1 MIPSIL
7 FVDDEPGV
15 LAAARRIFLD
25 QPVSVVTAA
34 SGEEALEVLRSRP
47 VAVIVSDNL
56 MPGMS
61 GIQFLE
67 RAKALVPDTVRI
79 LLTGYADVQAA
90 IDAINRGGVYRFL
103 TKPWNNEQLLKAVQ
117 DGIQEYEMISA
128 LKNADEAKLLSLAQA
143 VELKDP
149 YTAGHC
155 EHVAEYALAI
165 AAASGMSGSILRDI
179 KYASWLHDCGKIG
192 VPEEVLNY
200 PGRLTDDMM
209 SIVRKHSEWGADVV
223 RKAALPD
230 SVVRAI
236 LHHHEKYDGTG
247 YPRGLAGEAIPVEA
261 RIVTIADVYDA
272 LVTDRP
278 YRAAL
283 PKAEALHIIC
293 KGRATWFDPAL
304 AGLFVSLMG
313 GACD

>member
-1 MIPSIL
+1 MTPVIL

-15 LAAARRIFLD
+15 LAAARRIFYD
-25 QPVSVVTAA
+25 QPVSVVTAG
-34 SGEEALEVLRSRP
+34 SGEEALGILQNHP
-47 VAVIVSDNL
+47 VAVIVSDNM

-67 RAKALVPDTVRI
+67 RARDLVPDTIRV

-103 TKPWNNEQLLKAVQ
+103 TKPWNNEQLLRTVM
-117 DGIQEYEMISA
+117 DGVHEHDVVAA

-143 VELKDP
+143 VELKDS
-149 YTAGHC
+149 YTHGHC
-155 EHVAEYALAI
+155 ENVARYSLLI
-165 AAASGMSGSILRDI
+165 AAAARLAGKQLRDI

-192 VPEEVLNY
+192 VPEEILNY
-200 PGRLTDDMM
+200 PGRLTEEMM
-209 SIVRKHSEWGADVV
+209 FIVRKHSEWGADVA

-230 SVVRAI
+230 AVVKAI

-283 PKAEALHIIC
+283 PKEEALRIIC
-293 KGRATWFDPAL
+293 EGRATWFDPVL
-304 AGLFVSLMG
+304 TGLFVSQMG

>member
-1 MIPSIL
+1 MTPVIL

-15 LAAARRIFLD
+15 LAAARRIFYD
-25 QPVSVVTAA
+25 QPVSVITAA
-34 SGEEALEVLRSRP
+34 SGEEALEILRKQD
-47 VAVIVSDNL
+47 VAVIVSDNM

-67 RAKALVPDTVRI
+67 RARDLVPDTIRI

-90 IDAINRGGVYRFL
+90 IDAINHGGVYRFL
-103 TKPWNNEQLLKAVQ
+103 TKPWNNEQLHRTVM
-117 DGIQEYEMISA
+117 DGIHEHTMVA
-128 LKNADEAKLLSLAQA
+128 DLKSADEAKLLSLAQA
-143 VELKDP
+143 VELKDS
-149 YTAGHC
+149 YTHGHC
-155 EHVAEYALAI
+155 EHVARYSLTI
-165 AAASGMSGSILRDI
+165 AAAAGLAGKQLRDI

-200 PGRLTDDMM
+200 PGRLTDEMM
-209 SIVRKHSEWGADVV
+209 FIVKKHSEWGADVA

-230 SVVRAI
+230 AVVKAI
-236 LHHHEKYDGTG
+236 LHHHEKYNGTG
-247 YPRGLAGEAIPVEA
+247 YPRGIAGEAIPVEA

-283 PKAEALHIIC
+283 PKEQALRIIC
-293 KGRATWFDPAL
+293 EGRATWFDPVL

>member
-1 MIPSIL
+1 MTPVIL

-15 LAAARRIFLD
+15 LAAARRIFYD
-25 QPVSVVTAA
+25 QPVSVVTAE
-34 SGEEALEVLRSRP
+34 SGEEALEILQSRA
-47 VAVIVSDNL
+47 VAVIVSDNM

-67 RAKALVPDTVRI
+67 RARDLVPDTIRV

-103 TKPWNNEQLLKAVQ
+103 TKPWNNEQLLRTVMDGVQ
-117 DGIQEYEMISA
+117 EHDVVAS

-143 VELKDP
+143 VELKDS
-149 YTAGHC
+149 YTHGHC
-155 EHVAEYALAI
+155 ENVARYSLSI
-165 AAASGMSGSILRDI
+165 AAAASIGGKQLRDI

-192 VPEEVLNY
+192 VPEEILNY
-200 PGRLTDDMM
+200 PGRLTDEMM
-209 SIVRKHSEWGADVV
+209 FIVRKHSEWGADVA

-230 SVVRAI
+230 AVVKAI

-247 YPRGLAGEAIPVEA
+247 YPRGLTGEAIPVEA

-283 PKAEALHIIC
+283 PKEEALRIIC
-293 KGRATWFDPAL
+293 EGRATWFDPVL
-304 AGLFVSLMG
+304 AGMFVSQMG